1 MLRDVRRTLKHVWRV
16 AVGRRVREMHDCGA
30 QMGITKGS
38 GLGVVWQVGKGETA
52 APKRCLRAAALNA
65 LLRELVALSERAV
78 CPRAGDGGE

>member
-1 MLRDVRRTLKHVWRV
+1 
-16 AVGRRVREMHDCGA
+16 MHDCGA